1 MTIFIIRRILQAAVV
16 TLITLSVVF
25 VVGRVVGD
33 PVRIVIGIEAEE
45 VRVQQVR
52 DQLGLNDPLTVQY
65 WRFMTGALRGE
76 MGISFWTRTP
86 TMPMVLERLP
96 ATLYLGVV
104 TALLA
109 FPLAILLG
117 ATAALKPH
125 SWADRLINVT
135 ALGGVSIVEFWLAL
149 MLILVVAVQ
158 LGWFKTSG
166 YGGVEYVVLPA
177 LTLAYKPIGRISQ
190 MARSAIIDELRK
202 PYIKAARA
210 KGLSEKQVVFTHAL
224 KNAAIPII
232 TTTGDEV
239 ATILNGAMVVETVF
253 GWPGV
258 GLLTINALSRR
269 ELPLVE
275 ATVFVV
281 TGMIIMT
288 NMLLDVA
295 YTYLN
300 PRIRFQ

>member
-45 VRVQQVR
+45 TRVQEVR

-76 MGISFWTRTP
+76 MGTSFWTRTP

-96 ATLYLGVV
+96 ATIYLGVV

-166 YGGVEYVVLPA
+166 YGGIEYVVLPA

-210 KGLSEKQVVFTHAL
+210 KGLSEQQVVFTHAL

-239 ATILNGAMVVETVF
+239 ATILTVSYTH
-253 GWPGV
+253 
-258 GLLTINALSRR
+258 LT
-269 ELPLVE
+269 LPTSDLV
-275 ATVFVV
+275 
-281 TGMIIMT
+281 
-288 NMLLDVA
+288 
-295 YTYLN
+295 
-300 PRIRFQ
+300 

>member
-52 DQLGLNDPLTVQY
+52 DQLGLNDPLSVQY
-65 WRFMTGALRGE
+65 WKFMTGALRGE

-117 ATAALKPH
+117 AIAALKPH

-158 LGWFKTSG
+158 IGWFKTSG
-166 YGGVEYVVLPA
+166 YGGAEYVILPA

-269 ELPLVE
+269 DLPLVE

-281 TGMIIMT
+281 TGMIIIT

>member
-33 PVRIVIGIEAEE
+33 PVSIVIGIEAEE
-45 VRVQQVR
+45 TRVQEVR

-76 MGISFWTRTP
+76 MGTSFWTRTP

-96 ATLYLGVV
+96 ATIYLGVV

-125 SWADRLINVT
+125 SWADRLINIT

-269 ELPLVE
+269 DLPLVE

>member
-1 MTIFIIRRILQAAVV
+1 MTFYIIRRILQAVVV
-16 TLITLSVVF
+16 TLITLSAVF
-25 VVGRVVGD
+25 VIGRVVGD
-33 PVRIVIGIEAEE
+33 PVRIVIGIEAQEE
-45 VRVQQVR
+45 RIQQVR
-52 DQLGLNDPLTVQY
+52 DQLGLNDPLPVQY
-65 WRFMTGALRGE
+65 WRFISGAFRGD
-76 MGISFWTRTP
+76 MGDSFWRKEP
-86 TMPMVLERLP
+86 TMPLVLERLP
-96 ATLYLGVV
+96 ATLYLGGI

-109 FPLAILLG
+109 FPLAITLG

-125 SWADRLINVT
+125 SWVDRLINVT
-135 ALGGVSIVEFWLAL
+135 ALGGVSVVEFWLAL

-158 LGWFKTSG
+158 IGWFKTSG
-166 YGGVEYVVLPA
+166 YGGAEYVILPA

-190 MARSAIIDELRK
+190 MTRSAIIDELRK

-232 TTTGDEV
+232 TTTGDEI

-258 GLLTINALSRR
+258 GLLTINALTRR
-269 ELPLVE
+269 DLPLVE

-281 TGMIIMT
+281 TGMIIIT

>member
-1 MTIFIIRRILQAAVV
+1 M
-16 TLITLSVVF
+16 
-25 VVGRVVGD
+25 
-33 PVRIVIGIEAEE
+33 
-45 VRVQQVR
+45 
-52 DQLGLNDPLTVQY
+52 PL
-65 WRFMTGALRGE
+65 
-76 MGISFWTRTP
+76 
-86 TMPMVLERLP
+86 VLERLP
-96 ATLYLGVV
+96 ATLYLGGI

-117 ATAALKPH
+117 AVAALKPH
-125 SWADRLINVT
+125 SWADRLINIT

-158 LGWFKTSG
+158 IGWFKTSG
-166 YGGVEYVVLPA
+166 YGGAEYVILPA

-269 ELPLVE
+269 DLPLVE

-281 TGMIIMT
+281 TGMIIIT

>member
-1 MTIFIIRRILQAAVV
+1 
-16 TLITLSVVF
+16 
-25 VVGRVVGD
+25 
-33 PVRIVIGIEAEE
+33 
-45 VRVQQVR
+45 
-52 DQLGLNDPLTVQY
+52 
-65 WRFMTGALRGE
+65 
-76 MGISFWTRTP
+76 
-86 TMPMVLERLP
+86 
-96 ATLYLGVV
+96 
-104 TALLA
+104 
-109 FPLAILLG
+109 
-117 ATAALKPH
+117 
-125 SWADRLINVT
+125 
-135 ALGGVSIVEFWLAL
+135 

-166 YGGVEYVVLPA
+166 YGGIEYVVLPA

-269 ELPLVE
+269 DLPLVE

-281 TGMIIMT
+281 TGMIIIT
-288 NMLLDVA
+288 NMLLD
-295 YTYLN
+295 LSL
-300 PRIRFQ
+300 IHI

>member
-1 MTIFIIRRILQAAVV
+1 MQAAVV

-52 DQLGLNDPLTVQY
+52 DQLGLNDPLSVQY
-65 WRFMTGALRGE
+65 WKFMTGALRGE

-117 ATAALKPH
+117 AIAALKPH

-158 LGWFKTSG
+158 IGWFKTSG
-166 YGGVEYVVLPA
+166 YGGAEYVILPA

-202 PYIKAARA
+202 PYKTVVYEGFWWPFPKTASKSIK
-210 KGLSEKQVVFTHAL
+210 KH
-224 KNAAIPII
+224 
-232 TTTGDEV
+232 
-239 ATILNGAMVVETVF
+239 
-253 GWPGV
+253 
-258 GLLTINALSRR
+258 
-269 ELPLVE
+269 
-275 ATVFVV
+275 
-281 TGMIIMT
+281 
-288 NMLLDVA
+288 
-295 YTYLN
+295 
-300 PRIRFQ
+300 